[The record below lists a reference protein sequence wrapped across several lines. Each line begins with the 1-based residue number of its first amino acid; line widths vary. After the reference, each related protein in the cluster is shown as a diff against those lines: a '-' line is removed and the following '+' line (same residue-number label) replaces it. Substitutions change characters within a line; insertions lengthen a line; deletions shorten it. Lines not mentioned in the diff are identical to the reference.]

1 MNKQQKKMVLCT
13 NCGIYGHYVKSCIAP
28 ITSYG
33 CILLKVP
40 NGFDQALELLRNEKY
55 VSGYE
60 SILKETKFLMIQ
72 RRDTLGFIEI
82 MRGKYKVTDIK
93 YIKYHIGTMTVSEH
107 NKILSQDFDTLWL
120 GLWGTPKE
128 QSQNYKNDK
137 DASRIKF
144 DMLKSGITDDSGET
158 ITLEHMIS
166 EIKEP
171 WKTAEWGFPKGRRD
185 QYESELNCAFREL
198 KEETSIE
205 EKDILFIR
213 NLEPISETFFG
224 SNHIDYCHK
233 YFLCLYNSD
242 KEIVYDKTNK
252 FMAQEIGDLGWFTL
266 DECLNKIRPENI
278 EKKEVLL
285 RAISL
290 LRNYCPLRFCY

>member
-1 MNKQQKKMVLCT
+1 MNRTKKMVLCS
-13 NCGIYGHYVKSCIAP
+13 NCGVYGHYIKSCIAP
-28 ITSYG
+28 VTSYG
-33 CILLKVP
+33 CILLKLP
-40 NGFDQALELLRNEKY
+40 ESLNQASELIKNEKY

-60 SILKETKFLMIQ
+60 SILKEIKFLMIQ
-72 RRDTLGFIEI
+72 RRDSLGFIEI
-82 MRGKYKVTDIK
+82 MRGKYKITDYN
-93 YIKYHIGTMTVSEH
+93 YIKYHINSMTRKEH
-107 NKILSQDFDTLWL
+107 EKILTQDFDTLWL
-120 GLWGTPKE
+120 GLWGVPKE

-137 DASRIKF
+137 ESSRNKF
-144 DMLKSGITDDSGET
+144 ELLKNGIQDESGKTV
-158 ITLEHMIS
+158 TLSEIIS

-171 WKTAEWGFPKGRRD
+171 WDTPEWGFPKGRRD
-185 QYESELNCAFREL
+185 PYETELQCAFREL
-198 KEETSIE
+198 KEETSID
-205 EKDILFIR
+205 EKNVIFIR
-213 NLEPISETFFG
+213 NLEAISETFFG

-242 KEIVYDKTNK
+242 KDIRYDNSNK

>member
-1 MNKQQKKMVLCT
+1 MNRTKKMVLCS
-13 NCGIYGHYVKSCIAP
+13 NCGVYGHYIKSCIAP
-28 ITSYG
+28 VTSYG
-33 CILLKVP
+33 CILLKLP
-40 NGFDQALELLRNEKY
+40 ESLNQASELIKNEKY

-60 SILKETKFLMIQ
+60 SILKEIKFLMIQ
-72 RRDTLGFIEI
+72 RRDSLGFIEI
-82 MRGKYKVTDIK
+82 MRGKYKITDYN
-93 YIKYHIGTMTVSEH
+93 YIKYHINSMTQKEH
-107 NKILSQDFDTLWL
+107 EKILTQDFDTLWL
-120 GLWGTPKE
+120 GLWGVPKE

-137 DASRIKF
+137 ESSRNKF
-144 DMLKSGITDDSGET
+144 ELLKNGIQDESGKTV
-158 ITLEHMIS
+158 TLSEIIS

-171 WKTAEWGFPKGRRD
+171 WDTPEWGFPKGRRD
-185 QYESELNCAFREL
+185 PYETELQCAFREL
-198 KEETSIE
+198 KEETSID
-205 EKDILFIR
+205 EKNVIFIR
-213 NLEPISETFFG
+213 NLEAISETFFG

-242 KEIVYDKTNK
+242 KDIRYDNSNK

>member
-1 MNKQQKKMVLCT
+1 MNKTTKKMILCT
-13 NCGIYGHYVKSCIAP
+13 NCGIYGHYVKSCISP

-33 CILLKVP
+33 CILLKLP
-40 NGFDQALELLRNEKY
+40 DGFDQASELLKNEKY
-55 VSGYE
+55 VSGFE
-60 SILKETKFLMIQ
+60 SILKEIKFLMIQ

-82 MRGKYKVTDIK
+82 MRGKYKINDIK
-93 YIKYHIGTMTVSEH
+93 YIKYHIATMTVSEH
-107 NKILSQDFDTLWL
+107 TKILSQDFDTLWA
-120 GLWGTPKE
+120 GLWGIPKE

-144 DMLKSGITDDSGET
+144 DMLKAGVPDDSGQI
-158 ITLEHMIS
+158 ITLEQMIL
-166 EIKEP
+166 EVKEP
-171 WKTAEWGFPKGRRD
+171 WDSAEWGFPKGRRD
-185 QYESELNCAFREL
+185 PHESELQCAFREL
-198 KEETSIE
+198 KEETGIE
-205 EKDILFIR
+205 EKDTIFIR
-213 NLEPISETFFG
+213 NLEPINETFFG

-233 YFLCLYNSD
+233 YFICLYNSS
-242 KEIVYDKTNK
+242 KEIVYDNSNK

-290 LRNYCPLRFCY
+290 LRNYSPLRFCY